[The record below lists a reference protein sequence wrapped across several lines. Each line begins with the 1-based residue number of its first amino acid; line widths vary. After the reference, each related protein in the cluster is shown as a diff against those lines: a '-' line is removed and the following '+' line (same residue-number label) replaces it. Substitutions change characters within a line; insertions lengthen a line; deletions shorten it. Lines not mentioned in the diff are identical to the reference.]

1 MLRLVLAVLILVPCL
16 FLLAP
21 VFAVAGSLMVFAA
34 LVRFIA
40 LKLERPFVSW
50 KELIDFDRE
59 LGWKPKPN
67 LATYYLPHQDDVFRV
82 MTDAEGWPG
91 HRTLDES
98 AIVVIGDSFALGY
111 GVDPEHSFANLN
123 QGIAIKSI
131 GAPGYSMVQPVMLME
146 SFADRLAGK
155 VVVWF
160 VCLENDLEDN
170 LSPAMWRYRAPF
182 VRPTRTGSGWEIAKD
197 HVAPAQWQCSE
208 YGRKRLLPFLCLD
221 GPLADRAYA
230 AAGYL
235 IDRAAACCRSVDAQ
249 LVLVTIPDP
258 ILLTTAGEQRL
269 AAITGKS
276 DCDPSL
282 PDRRFAECCRQ
293 SGVAFVAGRDHL
305 CGSDYKSREGLHWNE
320 QGHRRMADVLA
331 RLYESFRS
339 TPLAGAGVASRRV
352 ADDPL
357 RTVEEVLTGS
367 R

>member
-1 MLRLVLAVLILVPCL
+1 MLRLVFAALILVPCL
-16 FLLAP
+16 ILLTP
-21 VFAVAGSLMVFAA
+21 VFAFAALLLAFTA

-40 LKLERPFVSW
+40 PKLEPQFVSW
-50 KELIDFDRE
+50 RELIDFDRE
-59 LGWKPKPN
+59 LGWKPN
-67 LATYYLPHQDDVFRV
+67 LDTYYLPHQDDVFRV

-98 AIVVIGDSFALGY
+98 AVVVIGDSFAFGY
-111 GVDPEHSFANLN
+111 GVDPERSFANLN
-123 QGIAIKSI
+123 QGIAIKNI
-131 GAPGYSMVQPVMLME
+131 GAPGYSMVQPVLLME
-146 SFADRLAGK
+146 TFANRLAGK
-155 VVVWF
+155 LVVWF

-182 VRPTRTGSGWEIAKD
+182 VRPTRNGSGWEIAKD
-197 HVAPAQWQCSE
+197 HVAPAQWQCSKN
-208 YGRKRLLPFLCLD
+208 GRKRLLPFLCVD

-235 IDRAAACCRSVDAQ
+235 IGRAAACCRSVDAQ

-282 PDRRFAECCRQ
+282 PDRRLAESCRQ
-293 SGVAFVAGRDHL
+293 SGVAFLAGRDWVSD
-305 CGSDYKSREGLHWNE
+305 SDYKRRERLHWNE
-320 QGHRRMADVLA
+320 QGHRRMGEVLA
-331 RLYESFRS
+331 GLYESFNSKSPGVGVVPRHV
-339 TPLAGAGVASRRV
+339 AGDALPPAREVVA
-352 ADDPL
+352 
-357 RTVEEVLTGS
+357 GS

>member
-1 MLRLVLAVLILVPCL
+1 MLRLVFAALILVPCL
-16 FLLAP
+16 ILLAP
-21 VFAVAGSLMVFAA
+21 VFAVAAVLLAFAA

-40 LKLERPFVSW
+40 PKLEPPFVSW

-67 LATYYLPHQDDVFRV
+67 LDTHCLPHQDDVFRV

-98 AIVVIGDSFALGY
+98 AIAVIGDSFAFGY
-111 GVDPEHSFANLN
+111 GIDPERSFANLN
-123 QGIAIKSI
+123 EDLAIKNI

-146 SFADRLAGK
+146 TLADRLAGK
-155 VVVWF
+155 LVVWF

-170 LSPAMWRYRAPF
+170 FSPAMGRYRCPF
-182 VRPTRTGSGWEIAKD
+182 VRPTRDGSGWEIAKD
-197 HVAPAQWQCSE
+197 HVTPAPWQCSE
-208 YGRKRLLPFLCLD
+208 YGRKRLLPFLCVD

-230 AAGYL
+230 AADYL
-235 IDRAAACCRSVDAQ
+235 IGRAAACCRSVDAQ

-276 DCDPSL
+276 NCDPSV
-282 PDRRFAECCRQ
+282 PDRRLGESCRQ
-293 SGVAFVAGRDHL
+293 KGVRFLAGRDYVSD
-305 CGSDYKSREGLHWNE
+305 SDYKRRERLHWNE
-320 QGHRRMADVLA
+320 QGHRRMAKVLA
-331 RLYESFRS
+331 SLYESFSSKS
-339 TPLAGAGVASRRV
+339 TGAGLVPRQVAGDALPAVREIV
-352 ADDPL
+352 A
-357 RTVEEVLTGS
+357 GS